1 MKPLIQLS
9 IFNLSEELKNALKT
23 ILDDVELEKLKLEK
37 ELREI
42 KHVNLNLK
50 IENEELKKCVDS
62 SRSEAD
68 SRIKALERDA
78 AVVSKHVSL
87 RKKNIFGRQGGRTI
101 LRKLRKKMRSR
112 LQDPERVKSE
122 KLLIIRTLNR
132 ENDEFYPDPEGPY
145 FVYPDH
151 DHPNRP
157 QKVND
162 FIFISMKS
170 DNPNSYEPDKIL
182 HPFMNMIAINEVCA
196 NEIIAYLDETGNPEQ
211 VLCSNLIDYTSSNQ
225 GKGFL
230 FLCW

>member
-9 IFNLSEELKNALKT
+9 IFNLSEDLKNALKR

-50 IENEELKKCVDS
+50 IENEELKK
-62 SRSEAD
+62 
-68 SRIKALERDA
+68 I
-78 AVVSKHVSL
+78 
-87 RKKNIFGRQGGRTI
+87 
-101 LRKLRKKMRSR
+101 
-112 LQDPERVKSE
+112 
-122 KLLIIRTLNR
+122 
-132 ENDEFYPDPEGPY
+132 NDEFYPDPEGPY

-170 DNPNSYEPDKIL
+170 DDPNSYEPDKIL
-182 HPFMNMIAINEVCA
+182 HPFMNMIAIDEACA
-196 NEIIAYLDETGNPEQ
+196 NEIIAYLDETEYPEEA
-211 VLCSNLIDYTSSNQ
+211 LCSNLKDNTSSSQ

-230 FLCW
+230 GCANVGGKC